1 MAMRPVMRPAMRIAM
16 CPTILIHAPA
26 TCAAPPFPLNCP
38 PMTDTWDQIPFG
50 TFTGEYN
57 MGLDRELL
65 RQFQA
70 GERTVPVVRFYCW
83 DRPTV
88 SLGTNQLAAE
98 VVNLDVIQNLG
109 YGLVHRP
116 TGGRALLHKG
126 DLCYAVIASRHS
138 HPLFRT
144 LTTTYRAI
152 GQVIAATL
160 TGLGINLTELPA
172 EASCAHGRS
181 NPCFAMLNPFEVTVR
196 GRKICGNAQFRSGDF
211 FLQHGSLRI
220 QDNWTNSDL
229 HDLWPEGNSLDGASI
244 TAIEREVALHV
255 PAVDV
260 ARLFGES
267 FERQLEISLGLK

>member
-1 MAMRPVMRPAMRIAM
+1 
-16 CPTILIHAPA
+16 
-26 TCAAPPFPLNCP
+26 
-38 PMTDTWDQIPFG
+38 MTNTWDLLPFG

-65 RQFQA
+65 GQFQT
-70 GERTVPVVRFYCW
+70 GERTRPVVRFYCW

-88 SLGTNQLAAE
+88 SLGTNQIATE
-98 VVNLDVIQNLG
+98 VVRLEKIQRLG

-144 LTTTYRAI
+144 LTTTYRTI

-160 TGLGINLTELPA
+160 TELGINLAELPV
-172 EASCAHGRS
+172 EAAGAHGKA

-196 GRKICGNAQFRSGDF
+196 GCKICGNAQFRSGDF
-211 FLQHGSLRI
+211 FLQHGSLRV

-229 HDLWPEGNSLDGASI
+229 VDLWPEGNSLDGGSI
-244 TAIEREVALHV
+244 TAVEREVGRQA
-255 PAVDV
+255 AGVDV
-260 ARLFGES
+260 ARLFGRA
-267 FERQLEISLGLK
+267 FERQLEISLRPLEP

>member
-1 MAMRPVMRPAMRIAM
+1 
-16 CPTILIHAPA
+16 
-26 TCAAPPFPLNCP
+26 
-38 PMTDTWDQIPFG
+38 MTSSWDLIPFG

-57 MGLDRELL
+57 MGLDRDLL
-65 RQFQA
+65 RQFQT

-88 SLGTNQLAAE
+88 SLGTNQLAADVVNIE
-98 VVNLDVIQNLG
+98 VVESLG

-126 DLCYAVIASRHS
+126 DLCYAVIASRQS
-138 HPLFRT
+138 HPAFRT

-152 GQVIAATL
+152 GQVISATL
-160 TGLGINLTELPA
+160 KSLGVNLTELPA
-172 EASCAHGRS
+172 EASGAHGKA

-220 QDNWTNSDL
+220 EDNWTDTDL
-229 HDLWPEGNSLDGASI
+229 VDLWPEGYCLDGASI
-244 TAIEREVALHV
+244 TAIEREIALQV
-255 PAVDV
+255 PAVQV
-260 ARLFGES
+260 ARLFGQA
-267 FERQLEISLGLK
+267 FERQLGLKFGLLESQRPC

>member
-1 MAMRPVMRPAMRIAM
+1 
-16 CPTILIHAPA
+16 
-26 TCAAPPFPLNCP
+26 
-38 PMTDTWDQIPFG
+38 MTDTWDLIPFG

-57 MGLDRELL
+57 MGLDRDLL

-70 GERTVPVVRFYCW
+70 GERTRPIVRFYCW

-88 SLGTNQLAAE
+88 SLGTNQIANE
-98 VVNLDVIQNLG
+98 VVRLEMVQKLG

-160 TGLGINLTELPA
+160 TELGINLTELPV
-172 EASCAHGRS
+172 EAAGAHGKA

-229 HDLWPEGNSLDGASI
+229 NDLWPEGFHLEGNSVTSVQAEIGHCVESLSVSEVFETKFARRF
-244 TAIEREVALHV
+244 AIN
-255 PAVDV
+255 
-260 ARLFGES
+260 F
-267 FERQLEISLGLK
+267 